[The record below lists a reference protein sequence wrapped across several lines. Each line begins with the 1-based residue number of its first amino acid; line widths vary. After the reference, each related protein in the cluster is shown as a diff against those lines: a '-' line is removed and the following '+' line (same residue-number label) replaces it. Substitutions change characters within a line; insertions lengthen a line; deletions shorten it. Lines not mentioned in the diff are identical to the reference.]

1 MEQRLNIWSDV
12 LKEQDIP
19 AEVVDWDNI
28 ISVPEDE
35 VDADSEKLDA
45 EDTIGEPPYM
55 EEVQE

>member
-19 AEVVDWDNI
+19 AEVVDWESI
-28 ISVPEDE
+28 IAVPEDE
-35 VDADSEKLDA
+35 FDADSEKLDA
-45 EDTIGEPPYM
+45 EEMIGESPYM